1 MSCVM
6 WLKEMCEMG
15 ALSGGRSGHS
25 AVKAVRSEVV
35 FLSPSSELKAGER
48 RTCPECNSTK
58 IERDE
63 EGTLWCGTCGIL
75 LLKAELPVR
84 ALDGIEQRQN
94 SSDSPLSFRSGTAPD
109 KATLMQLMNRN
120 IIGDVGGWNFP
131 LRLALLSQASASTNW
146 LDEFA
151 KPALEHAK
159 EMLDWFGW
167 SSPRDEGGYNPRN
180 PNYDGESGQLGSLV
194 GKLIRRFY
202 WCLVSELRFLGYVA
216 NNGNGNGRLRLG
228 PFSIQHRV
236 VAETAVAVACLN
248 DDRKLRYALG
258 FRFNEKTKEWKFRK
272 NGPRLTNYDEQLAQ
286 SFVGIISR
294 NGRPIFRSDLM
305 KNG

>member
-1 MSCVM
+1 
-6 WLKEMCEMG
+6 MG
-15 ALSGGRSGHS
+15 ALSGRRSGHLT
-25 AVKAVRSEVV
+25 VKTVRSEVV
-35 FLSPSSELKAGER
+35 FLSPSEQLEAGER
-48 RTCPECNSTK
+48 RMCPECNSVK

-63 EGTLWCGTCGIL
+63 EGALWCGDCGIE

-84 ALDGIEQRQN
+84 ALDGHEQQHN
-94 SSDSPLSFRSGTAPD
+94 SPDSPLSFRPGTAPD
-109 KATLMQLMNRN
+109 QAALMQLMNRN

-131 LRLALLSQASASTNW
+131 LRLALLSQAGASVNW
-146 LDEFA
+146 LDELA
-151 KPALEHAK
+151 KPALEQAK
-159 EMLDWFGW
+159 EMLERFGW
-167 SSPRDEGGYNPRN
+167 SSTLSDEGGYNPRN

-216 NNGNGNGRLRLG
+216 NSNGNGRPRLG

-236 VAETAVAVACLN
+236 VAETAIAVACWN

-258 FRFNEKTKEWKFRK
+258 FSFNEKTKEWKFRK

-294 NGRPIFRSDLM
+294 NGRPIFRSEPL
-305 KNG
+305 KNV